1 MSIKFLK
8 PLPACR
14 LRVSA
19 WVGCVA
25 LVGVAA
31 LCLSWMGPAWSQSAE
46 SSSALAQGQE
56 QGRAEAQPSPQ
67 VDFAKLEAALMNP
80 CENCGGKPLSGS
92 YCGGATEAKTKM
104 RRYAAEGQNEEQIVA
119 SFVAEYGE
127 WILAVPEK
135 TGFNVLAWAVPIG
148 ALLVGGGLLSGFLRQ
163 SNRARV
169 AAGGSAPAG
178 GAGSVP
184 SGGSAPGS
192 SPRSETAD
200 RPRLNLRR
208 EDIGDPG
215 PAVIED
221 FLADIEDED
230 THPQPGQVQSA
241 AAGRPSGSDLSRPS
255 ASTGSPV
262 ADVADPDER
271 RHILRERLARELED
285 D

>member
-1 MSIKFLK
+1 MGMKFLK
-8 PLPACR
+8 SLPRCPWMSS
-14 LRVSA
+14 RV
-19 WVGCVA
+19 
-25 LVGVAA
+25 LVLGVAA
-31 LCLSWMGPAWSQSAE
+31 LCLFAAGPAASQTANP
-46 SSSALAQGQE
+46 SSGSTGTLGE
-56 QGRAEAQPSPQ
+56 TQPPVR

-169 AAGGSAPAG
+169 AAGGGSAPSG
-178 GAGSVP
+178 GSVP
-184 SGGSAPGS
+184 SGGSTPPSGPAPGS
-192 SPRSETAD
+192 SPGSESAD

-215 PAVIED
+215 PAVIEG
-221 FLADIEDED
+221 FLADVEDEHAD
-230 THPQPGQVQSA
+230 SAVGSSDESTEQS
-241 AAGRPSGSDLSRPS
+241 SRP
-255 ASTGSPV
+255 TGSGRTLSSESAGSAP
-262 ADVADPDER
+262 AGKDGR
-271 RHILRERLARELED
+271 RQILRERLARELED